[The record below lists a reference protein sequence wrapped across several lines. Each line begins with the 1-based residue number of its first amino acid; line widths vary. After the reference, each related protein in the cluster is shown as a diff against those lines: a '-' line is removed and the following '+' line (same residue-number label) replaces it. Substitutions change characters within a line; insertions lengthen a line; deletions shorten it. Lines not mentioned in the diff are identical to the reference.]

1 MSDAT
6 FDPFDLPSSFDPL
19 QSDFQE
25 PTGQSAYSR
34 RGPEPTGQSA
44 YSRRVSL
51 APTGQSAYSRR
62 DPPLHRRQAPAS
74 PGPLQSC
81 DPPEIGAGN
90 RLAHLL
96 QPGDQPAANLQ
107 RAPACG
113 TATSEPED
121 LPARLAALEDDVAIL
136 AARLDSLHTAVNERL
151 GDQRE
156 RLVKAVAAL
165 LDERLGP
172 RR

>member
-1 MSDAT
+1 MSDT
-6 FDPFDLPSSFDPL
+6 SFDPFALPSSFDPL
-19 QSDFQE
+19 QS
-25 PTGQSAYSR
+25 GS
-34 RGPEPTGQSA
+34 PEPTGQSA
-44 YSRRVSL
+44 YSR
-51 APTGQSAYSRR
+51 
-62 DPPLHRRQAPAS
+62 QAPPPHRWPVPVS
-74 PGPLQSC
+74 SGPPQCC
-81 DPPEIGAGN
+81 DPPAIGAGN

-96 QPGDQPAANLQ
+96 RPAD
-107 RAPACG
+107 RPTCGKAP
-113 TATSEPED
+113 TEPETTT
-121 LPARLAALEDDVAIL
+121 ARLAALEDEIAIL